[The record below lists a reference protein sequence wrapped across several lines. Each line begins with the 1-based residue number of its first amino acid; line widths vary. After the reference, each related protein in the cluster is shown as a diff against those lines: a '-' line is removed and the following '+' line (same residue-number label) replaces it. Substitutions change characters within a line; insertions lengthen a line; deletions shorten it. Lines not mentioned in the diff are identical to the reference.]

1 MSKHAATLE
10 RTLLLYMA
18 FRAAMQAAD
27 QVTDAKAKASALSA
41 IGLTRAL
48 AGNLSGAKESFTAA
62 KASADSIKDTQ
73 ARIDALHARLAK
85 LENRA
90 ASGTDA
96 PAPGSHQ
103 SPDSVP

>member
-1 MSKHAATLE
+1 MKEGEAWEARRRE
-10 RTLLLYMA
+10 RPGEQGPGWRDNVESSLDEAREKASGTWNKVEKA
-18 FRAAMQAAD
+18 FDD
-27 QVTDAKAKASALSA
+27 QVQGVLKRLHVPTADEVTAL
-41 IGLTRAL
+41 
-48 AGNLSGAKESFTAA
+48 E
-62 KASADSIKDTQ
+62 

-103 SPDSVP
+103 SPGSVP